1 MEHDCLIR
9 LEGLNLN
16 ASIGIYPHEL
26 AARQPLEIDLQLTID
41 GALAA
46 RSDDIRHTVDYD
58 QIVQCLE
65 NLLASRHFNLLEH
78 LSQTMLDT
86 LGACFPVKRAT
97 VTLSKP
103 LAVPKA
109 RRVSVTRVGEWRNA
123 VVAQFPRTSL
133 PFPGADG
140 FTIRDLA
147 L

>member
-1 MEHDCLIR
+1 MDHDCLIR
-9 LEGLNLN
+9 LEGLCLE

-58 QIVQCLE
+58 QVVDRLE
-65 NLLASRHFNLLEH
+65 ELLGSRHFHLLEH
-78 LSQTMLDT
+78 LSQAVLDT
-86 LGACFPVKRAT
+86 LGDSFPVKRAE
-97 VTLSKP
+97 VTLAKP

-109 RRVSVTRVGEWRNA
+109 RRVSVTRKAEWRREA
-123 VVAQFPRTSL
+123 VKVVP
-133 PFPGADG
+133 
-140 FTIRDLA
+140 LA

>member
-9 LEGLNLN
+9 LEGLRLE

-41 GALAA
+41 GTLAA

-58 QIVQCLE
+58 QVVDSLE
-65 NLLASRHFNLLEH
+65 ELLADRHFHLLEH
-78 LSQTMLDT
+78 LSQAMLDT
-86 LGACFPVKRAT
+86 LADRFPVKQAE
-97 VTLSKP
+97 VTIAKP

-109 RRVSVTRVGEWRNA
+109 RRVSVTRRAEWRREAIKA
-123 VVAQFPRTSL
+123 VP
-133 PFPGADG
+133 
-140 FTIRDLA
+140 LA

>member
-1 MEHDCLIR
+1 MDHDCLIR
-9 LEGLNLN
+9 LEGLCLE

-58 QIVQCLE
+58 QVVDSLE
-65 NLLASRHFNLLEH
+65 TLLASRHFHLLEH
-78 LSQTMLDT
+78 LSQAVLDT
-86 LGACFPVKRAT
+86 LGDSFPVKRAE
-97 VTLSKP
+97 VTLAKP

-109 RRVSVTRVGEWRNA
+109 RRVSVTRKAEWRREA
-123 VVAQFPRTSL
+123 VKVVP
-133 PFPGADG
+133 
-140 FTIRDLA
+140 LA

>member
-9 LEGLNLN
+9 LEGLRLD

-26 AARQPLEIDLQLTID
+26 AARQPLEIDLQLAID
-41 GALAA
+41 GTLVA

-65 NLLASRHFNLLEH
+65 ALLATRHFHLLEH
-78 LSQTMLDT
+78 LSQAMLDT
-86 LGACFPVKRAT
+86 LASRFPVKRAE
-97 VTLSKP
+97 VTIAKP

-109 RRVSVTRVGEWRNA
+109 RRVSVTRTGTWRTETVKA
-123 VVAQFPRTSL
+123 ITA
-133 PFPGADG
+133 
-140 FTIRDLA
+140 A

>member
-1 MEHDCLIR
+1 MDHDCLIR
-9 LEGLNLN
+9 LEGLCLE

-58 QIVQCLE
+58 QVVDRLE
-65 NLLASRHFNLLEH
+65 TLLASRHFHLLEH
-78 LSQTMLDT
+78 LSQAVLDT
-86 LGACFPVKRAT
+86 LGDSFPVKRAE
-97 VTLSKP
+97 VTLAKP

-109 RRVSVTRVGEWRNA
+109 RRVSVTRKAEWRREA
-123 VVAQFPRTSL
+123 VKVVP
-133 PFPGADG
+133 
-140 FTIRDLA
+140 LA